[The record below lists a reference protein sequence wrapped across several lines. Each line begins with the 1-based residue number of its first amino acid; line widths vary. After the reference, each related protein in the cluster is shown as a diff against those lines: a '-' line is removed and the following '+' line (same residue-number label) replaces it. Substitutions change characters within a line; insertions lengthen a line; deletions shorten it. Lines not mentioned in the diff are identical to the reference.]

1 MTVDSGVY
9 CAAARMAQYYDQL
22 AMQVGGGI
30 LNTSKL
36 MLIKHVARHAYH
48 KQFSYAHVKNLLGNY
63 TGISAADH
71 NSIWMLA
78 VDGGIFPHRLVAPF
92 DILFVAFRKPFD
104 QIHGKLPSPI
114 QLLSKSDLP
123 ALSFSHPYFLQQPG
137 SEICLFIDRADS
149 SAGLFYTVERDVIVC
164 DQDLSLSVDGMEFF
178 MTFQL

>member
-1 MTVDSGVY
+1 
-9 CAAARMAQYYDQL
+9 
-22 AMQVGGGI
+22 
-30 LNTSKL
+30 
-36 MLIKHVARHAYH
+36 MLIKHIARHAYH

-63 TGISAADH
+63 TGISTADH